1 MHRHLIAGLCFLA
14 ASSANA
20 EPVKLADAALKLAVT
35 GRTVHLDTPL
45 GITVPIT
52 YHGNG
57 LMSGKAGVL
66 SYILG
71 ADNDRGRWW
80 VENGKLCQKWFKWLD
95 AQPNCMQVQQEGQ
108 RIFWRRDDGV
118 TGTATIVAG
127 LSEGATAA
135 PNGLGGPPQA
145 LERREASL
153 NSAASEETRNAANA
167 RPASTASHRA
177 QNRGLR
183 AASLATSSPS
193 PIKTA
198 EITSSL
204 TMIVHAAD
212 HDFPP
217 IDNWCRKNQRRSRG
231 PLVRTWAHSGGPTI
245 ACARTLGRRLRMFL
259 SRTRAR
265 TGGSERRGAL
275 TTFLNGKWMSPQYA
289 RKREGIRKGGHAQ
302 VSRPGR

>member
-135 PNGLGGPPQA
+135 PNGLGGPPHA

-153 NSAASEETRNAANA
+153 NSTASEETRNATNA

-183 AASLATSSPS
+183 AASLASSSPR

-217 IDNWCRKNQRRSRG
+217 VDNWCRKNQEDLGG
-231 PLVRTWAHSGGPTI
+231 PSSGPGLIAVARQSLAPELLADASACFSTEPALVRA
-245 ACARTLGRRLRMFL
+245 ARNAVVR
-259 SRTRAR
+259 
-265 TGGSERRGAL
+265 
-275 TTFLNGKWMSPQYA
+275 
-289 RKREGIRKGGHAQ
+289 
-302 VSRPGR
+302 

>member
-1 MHRHLIAGLCFLA
+1 
-14 ASSANA
+14 
-20 EPVKLADAALKLAVT
+20 VKLTDAALKLAVT

-108 RIFWRRDDGV
+108 RIFWRREDGV

-135 PNGLGGPPQA
+135 PNGLGGPPHA

-153 NSAASEETRNAANA
+153 NSTASEEARDATNA
-167 RPASTASHRA
+167 RPASTASHRD
-177 QNRGLR
+177 RGFR
-183 AASLATSSPS
+183 AASSLASSSPR

-198 EITSSL
+198 EITPSL

-212 HDFPP
+212 YDFPP
-217 IDNWCRKNQRRSRG
+217 VDNWCRKNQEDLGG
-231 PLVRTWAHSGGPTI
+231 PSSGPGLIAVARQSLAGELLADASACFSTEPALVRA
-245 ACARTLGRRLRMFL
+245 ARN
-259 SRTRAR
+259 AVV
-265 TGGSERRGAL
+265 
-275 TTFLNGKWMSPQYA
+275 
-289 RKREGIRKGGHAQ
+289 H
-302 VSRPGR
+302 